1 MDQLQTSVTLA
12 KVAGRRLNVLSA
24 VATPLYVAGAVVTHG
39 LTRWVMI
46 FIAVIL
52 VLAGVFQRRPTL
64 PWQAPYTLA
73 VSAALTVMWGWLAPE
88 TPFLTI
94 ASLAATTV
102 YTALMLPR
110 PHAEVG
116 VAVMPMVSAA
126 AQVACGLPASLV
138 PQAIGVISMDL
149 ALGLLLLGIR
159 ITTESRVNERTE
171 QLAALNTEL
180 DRLTRTD
187 VLTGLANRRQLDEA
201 LGRAWAHARERGCP
215 LSVIMVDIDHFKR
228 YNDHYGHLGGDACL
242 RRVATA
248 LTAAVGEDGLAAR
261 YGGEEFAVVVALP
274 DREGAVRVAERI
286 RSHVADLRDE
296 HPGTPGGIV
305 TVSVGVASAV
315 PGDRDTA
322 QDLVEQADRGL
333 YEAKRSGRNRV
344 GIADPPTGRPAMR
357 PGRGSARSAARRPT
371 PTHDQLKVR

>member
-1 MDQLQTSVTLA
+1 VDQLPTSVTLA
-12 KVAGRRLNVLSA
+12 EVAGRRLNVLSG
-24 VATPLYVAGAVVTHG
+24 VATPLYAAGAVVTHG
-39 LTRWVMI
+39 PTRWVMI
-46 FIAVIL
+46 VIAMIL

-64 PWQAPYTLA
+64 PREAPVTLA
-73 VSAALTVMWGWLAPE
+73 ASAALTVMWGWLAPE
-88 TPFLTI
+88 APFLSI

-126 AQVACGLPASLV
+126 AQFTFGLPVDLV

-201 LGRAWAHARERGCP
+201 LQRAWAHARERMCP
-215 LSVIMVDIDHFKR
+215 LGVIMIDVDHFKR

-242 RRVATA
+242 RRVAAA
-248 LTAAVGEDGLAAR
+248 LTAAVGDDGLAAR

-274 DREGAVRVAERI
+274 DRESAVRVAERI
-286 RSHVADLRDE
+286 RTHIADLRDE
-296 HPGTPGGIV
+296 HPATPGGIV

-315 PGDRDTA
+315 PGDHDTA

-333 YEAKRSGRNRV
+333 YEAKRRGRNRI
-344 GIADPPTGRPAMR
+344 GIADPSTGWLGMPPEGIVSRQ
-357 PGRGSARSAARRPT
+357 GVTS
-371 PTHDQLKVR
+371 